1 MKRCIICGKLL
12 PLEEFHKSSS
22 NKDGHDNRCKHCKS
36 VIAHNKRVSDYFR
49 QYCKTKKSWC
59 KTHNVPFD
67 LDPDY
72 LEEIW
77 TGECPIFHVPL
88 THGSK
93 GKGSVKS
100 AHLDRFDPHKGYVKG
115 NVAWISGRA
124 NRIKYDA
131 TLEELK
137 QIVNW
142 MERVTTIP
150 KGSTPKQV
158 EAVD

>member
-1 MKRCIICGKLL
+1 MKLSDFLNWLDSYLNFEKQQKKGIFWLESMRFLCGKLGN
-12 PLEEFHKSSS
+12 PQNDVPCIH
-22 NKDGHDNRCKHCKS
+22 
-36 VIAHNKRVSDYFR
+36 IA
-49 QYCKTKKSWC
+49 
-59 KTHNVPFD
+59 
-67 LDPDY
+67 
-72 LEEIW
+72 
-77 TGECPIFHVPL
+77 
-88 THGSK
+88 GSK
-93 GKGSVKS
+93 GKGSVNS

-131 TLEELK
+131 SLEELK